1 MLPTVTVVGRA
12 IHAPW
17 NEGTRV
23 IARNTS
29 LALWS
34 AGYDT
39 RTISLSEAAYVQ
51 QDNAEGAP
59 VQHIASRVP
68 HACVRDYWHLR
79 DLARAIEASCPHAAP
94 CVLHLIGA
102 PWALGPLVHRPQRR
116 IVAHITLSKQAYN
129 PATERVRAVAAW
141 RLFDRWIA
149 AYACTSEQ
157 IRTDLTRRGV
167 NREKLHV
174 VPPPV
179 DVQRFCR
186 TERANARSALGW
198 DPGAFVVL
206 YVGTV
211 SPLRFPAS
219 LVMKAVSLATA
230 HIPHAVVEIFAPVA
244 THGYNVAWA
253 EENVGQAARGATCPV
268 HVHLQDLADG
278 HKAALYNAA
287 DVVLLPFNAPVA
299 VEPPLTLLE
308 AMACEA
314 TVAVAPYANR
324 SHVVED
330 GMTGTT
336 FTSVDELAARLTHL
350 YGVGPEGRAAL
361 GAAARARVVQHYSFG
376 AASRA
381 IEGLWRAIGLCETA
395 GPMAPT
401 SAVSKAS

>member
-1 MLPTVTVVGRA
+1 V
-12 IHAPW
+12 
-17 NEGTRV
+17 
-23 IARNTS
+23 
-29 LALWS
+29 
-34 AGYDT
+34 
-39 RTISLSEAAYVQ
+39 
-51 QDNAEGAP
+51 
-59 VQHIASRVP
+59 
-68 HACVRDYWHLR
+68 
-79 DLARAIEASCPHAAP
+79 
-94 CVLHLIGA
+94 HLIGA

-116 IVAHITLSKQAYN
+116 IVAHITLSRQAYN
-129 PATERVRAVAAW
+129 PATERVRAAAGW

-186 TERANARSALGW
+186 TDRASARRALGW
-198 DPGAFVVL
+198 DPAAFVVL

-211 SPLRFPAS
+211 SPLRFPAG
-219 LVMKAVSLATA
+219 LVMKAVSLAVA
-230 HIPHAVVEIFAPVA
+230 CIPHAVVEIFAPVA

-253 EENVGQAARGATCPV
+253 EENVGQATQGAPCPV
-268 HVHLQDLADG
+268 HLHLQDLTDD

-287 DVVLLPFNAPVA
+287 DVVLLPFSAPVA

-314 TVAVAPYANR
+314 SVALAPHANR
-324 SHVVED
+324 SHIVED
-330 GMTGTT
+330 GTTGTT
-336 FTSVDELAARLTHL
+336 FTSADELAASLTQL
-350 YGVGPEGRAAL
+350 YSWRPEGRAAL
-361 GAAARARVVQHYSFG
+361 GAAARSRVVRHYSFG

-381 IEGLWRAIGLCETA
+381 TEGLWTAIGLRETA
-395 GPMAPT
+395 GAMAPT

>member
-1 MLPTVTVVGRA
+1 MPPTVTVVGRA

-29 LALWS
+29 LALQS

-39 RTISLSEAAYVQ
+39 RTISLSDAAYVQ
-51 QDNAEGAP
+51 QDDADRAL
-59 VQHIASRVP
+59 VRHIASRVW
-68 HACVRDYWHLR
+68 HAGARDYWHLR
-79 DLARAIEASCPHAAP
+79 DLVRAIDASCPRAAP
-94 CVLHLIGA
+94 SVVHLIGA
-102 PWALGPLVHRPQRR
+102 PWALGPLVQRPQRR
-116 IVAHITLSKQAYN
+116 IVAHITLSRQAYN
-129 PATERVRAVAAW
+129 PATERVRAVAGW

-186 TERANARSALGW
+186 TDRASARRALGW
-198 DPGAFVVL
+198 DPAAFVVL

-211 SPLRFPAS
+211 SPLRFPAG
-219 LVMKAVSLATA
+219 LVMKAVSLAA
-230 HIPHAVVEIFAPVA
+230 ACIPHAVVEIFAPVA

-253 EENVGQAARGATCPV
+253 EENVGQAAQGATCPV
-268 HVHLQDLADG
+268 HLHLQDLTDD
-278 HKAALYNAA
+278 HKAVLHNAA
-287 DVVLLPFNAPVA
+287 DVVLLPFSAPVA

-314 TVAVAPYANR
+314 TVALAPHANR

-330 GMTGTT
+330 GTTGIT
-336 FTSVDELAARLTHL
+336 FSSADELAARLTQL

-361 GAAARARVVQHYSFG
+361 GAAARACVVRRYSFG

-381 IEGLWRAIGLCETA
+381 IEGLWTAIGLRETA
-395 GPMAPT
+395 GAMAPRQR
-401 SAVSKAS
+401 